1 MIATWMDV
9 FGVLILSYNVLRGLT
24 TGLIRT
30 SVGAIAVV
38 IATYAAWQYQGLVAP
53 FVDSFVP
60 PTWPLAIFARPV
72 LTWAIAFSAVNVI
85 GSLVRLMV
93 RLTPLILAD
102 RIGGAVFGL
111 MTGVVVLATPLLL
124 LAHFPLLQQIPQL
137 QEAIAHSHIAGAIMP
152 LIAAVQQWAPVITG
166 GQLI

>member
-38 IATYAAWQYQGLVAP
+38 IATYAAWQYQGVVTP
-53 FVDSFVP
+53 FVDAVVP
-60 PTWPLAIFARPV
+60 PTWHLAVVAKPL
-72 LTWAIAFSAVNVI
+72 LTWALAFTAVNVI
-85 GSLVRLMV
+85 GSLMRLTL
-93 RLTPLILAD
+93 RLTPLVLAD
-102 RIGGAVFGL
+102 RIGGALFGL

-124 LAHFPLLQQIPQL
+124 LAQFPLLQQIPQL
-137 QEAIAHSHIAGAIMP
+137 QEAIAHSFVAGAILP
-152 LIAAVQQWAPVITG
+152 LLSAMQQWAPVITG
-166 GQLI
+166 GQFI

>member
-38 IATYAAWQYQGLVAP
+38 IATYAAWQHQGLVAP
-53 FVDSFVP
+53 FVDAFVP
-60 PTWPLAIFARPV
+60 PTWSLALFARPV
-72 LTWAIAFSAVNVI
+72 LTWVLAFIAVNVF
-85 GSLVRLMV
+85 GSLL
-93 RLTPLILAD
+93 RLTMRLRPLVVAD

-111 MTGVVVLATPLLL
+111 MTGVVVLATPLVL

-137 QEAIAHSHIAGAIMP
+137 QEAIAHSVIAGAIKP
-152 LIAAVQQWAPVITG
+152 LLTAVQEWAPVING
-166 GQLI
+166 GQFI